1 MSHMQFV
8 QGHLRPTATLSG
20 GAVEPANHVATTMPQ
35 LLLAGNRRRS
45 RVPIKGINAT
55 KIPTSQREL
64 GK

>member
-1 MSHMQFV
+1 
-8 QGHLRPTATLSG
+8 
-20 GAVEPANHVATTMPQ
+20 MPQ